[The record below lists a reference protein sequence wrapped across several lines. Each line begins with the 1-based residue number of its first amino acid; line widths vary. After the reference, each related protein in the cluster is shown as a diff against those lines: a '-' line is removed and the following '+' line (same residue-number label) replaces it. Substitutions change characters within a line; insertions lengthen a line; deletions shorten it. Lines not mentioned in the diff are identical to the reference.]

1 MIINFDR
8 KPDFSLYYL
17 GSILLA
23 ILEQVTVIS
32 IEDLLSEMQ
41 NQLKEKV
48 HVDFIYYAL
57 DWLFLLSIVRI
68 EGGQVYYEN
77 KEIDSTQNETF

>member
-1 MIINFDR
+1 MIINIDR
-8 KPDFSLYYL
+8 KSNFSLYYL
-17 GSILLA
+17 GSVLLA

-57 DWLFLLSIVRI
+57 DWLFLLSVVRI
-68 EGGQVYYEN
+68 EGGHVYYEN
-77 KEIDSTQNETF
+77 KKINSTQN

>member
-1 MIINFDR
+1 MIINIER

-32 IEDLLSEMQ
+32 IEDLLSETQ
-41 NQLKEKV
+41 NQSKERV

-68 EGGQVYYEN
+68 EEGLVYYEN

>member
-1 MIINFDR
+1 MIINIDR

-23 ILEQVTVIS
+23 ILEQVPVIS

-41 NQLKEKV
+41 NQLKEKI

-57 DWLFLLSIVRI
+57 D
-68 EGGQVYYEN
+68 
-77 KEIDSTQNETF
+77 

>member
-1 MIINFDR
+1 MIINIDR

-32 IEDLLSEMQ
+32 IEDLLSEIQ
-41 NQLKEKV
+41 NQLKERV
-48 HVDFIYYAL
+48 HVDFVYYAL
-57 DWLFLLSIVRI
+57 DWLFLLSVVRI
-68 EGGQVYYEN
+68 EEGLVYYEN